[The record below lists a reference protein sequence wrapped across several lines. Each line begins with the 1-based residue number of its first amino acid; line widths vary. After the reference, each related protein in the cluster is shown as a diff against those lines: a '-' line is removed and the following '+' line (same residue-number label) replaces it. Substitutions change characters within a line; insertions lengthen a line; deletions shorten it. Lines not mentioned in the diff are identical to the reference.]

1 MPLDRCPVLEAILL
15 CDMKTLFAALIRMT
29 LTQAGFADDQAIPT
43 ARSHLRSLLNV
54 DCLWLT
60 KSSAPKEDAPVLHI
74 REPDGVRIGYFGYL
88 D

>member
-15 CDMKTLFAALIRMT
+15 CNMKTLFAALIRMT

-43 ARSHLRSLLNV
+43 AKSHLRSLLDV
-54 DCLWLT
+54 DCQWLS
-60 KSSAPKEDAPVLHI
+60 KSSAPKEDVLVLHL
-74 REPDGVRIGYFGYL
+74 REPDGVWKGYFAYL